1 MLPQLGAGGCWPSPR
16 NDRLASAITAA
27 AIASVA
33 CTIKGANPAELPIEQ
48 PTTFELA
55 INLETARAIGHT
67 IPAAMLLR
75 ADYLIK

>member
-1 MLPQLGAGGCWPSPR
+1 MSYGPNFDAMFR
-16 NDRLASAITAA
+16 RAAHYVDRIF
-27 AIASVA
+27 
-33 CTIKGANPAELPIEQ
+33 KGANPAELPIEQ

-67 IPAAMLLR
+67 IPAAVLLR